1 MKRLL
6 FLFLAVSLGASYVI
20 AQSDLAATAVIE
32 TDSCLQQPT
41 TKTLV
46 IRSIILQGNNVTK
59 DRILLRE
66 LEFSPGDTLSMR
78 ELCQRT
84 ARSRQNLLNRAL
96 FNFVTI
102 SASISEQGYPAADI
116 VVDVIE
122 RWYVW
127 PLPIFELAER
137 NFNTWWETKDFR
149 RANYGMF
156 LTYNNFRGRMEVL
169 KILLRAGYNQHYF
182 LLYEIPYLTRSQD
195 FGIGVELGYT
205 TGREMAFKTENNRH
219 VYFRNPDG
227 YVRSQLYAKMQFTYR
242 KGIHNHHFMAL
253 GYERH
258 RFADTLLKLN
268 PDFLPDLHPETR
280 FLHLNYRFRHDF
292 RDSKPYPLNGHY
304 LDVELDK
311 KGFGLLSDEPNLLS
325 IKGTFDVYRPI
336 TTNWHWAFSVSA
348 KMAAGEQEPYYFM
361 RGLGYNNE
369 FVRSY
374 ELFVMDGQAYGLWK
388 SNLKYTLIQ
397 PRNRTL
403 PLVTNERFSKI
414 HYATYL
420 NLIFDAGY
428 VKNKYAHPSNTC
440 QNKMLF
446 GTGLGVDLVT
456 YYDLVWRFE
465 YTINQ
470 FGKHGFFVHFVA
482 PI

>member
-1 MKRLL
+1 MTRLWITIL
-6 FLFLAVSLGASYVI
+6 LVTLCYSLAISQNATPVP
-20 AQSDLAATAVIE
+20 ATAEV
-32 TDSCLQQPT
+32 DSCLQKPAA
-41 TKTLV
+41 KALV
-46 IRSIILQGNNVTK
+46 IRSINLKGNHVTK

-66 LEFSPGDTLSMR
+66 LEMNPGDTLSLR
-78 ELCQRT
+78 ELCQKT

-102 SASISEQGYPAADI
+102 TTELTEQEFPEAD
-116 VVDVIE
+116 VLVDVIE

-169 KILLRAGYNQHYF
+169 KVLLRAGYNQHYF
-182 LLYEIPYLTRSQD
+182 LLYEIPYLTRRQD
-195 FGIGVELGYT
+195 FGMGVELGYT
-205 TGREMAFKTENNRH
+205 TGREMAYTTEENRH

-227 YVRSQLYAKMQFTYR
+227 YSRSQLYAKMQFTYR
-242 KGIHNHHFMAL
+242 KGIHNHHFMSV

-268 PDFLPDLHPETR
+268 PDFLPDMNPETR

-304 LDVELDK
+304 LDIELDK
-311 KGFGLLSDEPNLLS
+311 KGFGLLKKEPDLLS
-325 IKGTFDVYRPI
+325 IKGTFDMYRPI
-336 TTNWHWAFSVSA
+336 SANWHWAFSVSA
-348 KMAAGEQEPYYFM
+348 KIAAGEREPYYFM

-388 SNLKYTLIQ
+388 SNLKYTLVQ

-414 HYATYL
+414 HYAAYL

-428 VKNKYAHPSNTC
+428 VKNQYAHPTNTY
-440 QNKMLF
+440 QNKMLY
-446 GTGLGVDLVT
+446 GTGLGLDLVT

-470 FGKHGFFVHFVA
+470 FGRHGFFVHFVA